1 MNYRDL
7 QVFLTLVDLGNMGRS
22 AEQLHM
28 SPSTLSRR
36 LMRMEEAV
44 GATLISRDTQPLE
57 LTEAG
62 KRFLQHAEQTLFAWE
77 ALRQEVAP
85 TVSELSG
92 SLTVFCSVTASF
104 SVLPEI
110 LARFRDR
117 YPGVDLRILTGDA
130 EESIPRVQSGEAD
143 LVIAARPER
152 LETGLTF
159 KALLTSPLLF
169 IAPRHA
175 SALPG
180 LKQGQPDW
188 SQVPMILSATGLA
201 RTRIDQWFES
211 HNVRPNV
218 YAQVS
223 GNEAI
228 VSMVALGVGI
238 GVVPELV
245 LRSSPASGRVRML
258 PVEPELEPFLI
269 GLCVQTRQL
278 DSPLI
283 QAFWKTALTG

>member
-7 QVFLTLVDLGNMGRS
+7 QMFLTLTSIGNMGRA

-36 LMRMEEAV
+36 LAAMEREM
-44 GATLISRDTQPLE
+44 GISLIARDSQPLS

-62 KRFLQHAEQTLFAWE
+62 RRFSQYAEQTLYAWD
-77 ALRQEVAP
+77 ALRQELNP
-85 TVSELSG
+85 HVSELSG
-92 SLTVFCSVTASF
+92 SLTLFCSVTASF

-110 LARFRDR
+110 LARFRER
-117 YPGVDLRILTGDA
+117 YPAVDLRILTGDA
-130 EESIPRVQSGEAD
+130 EESIPRVESGDAD
-143 LVIAARPER
+143 LVIAARPEQ
-152 LETGLTF
+152 LLAGLTF
-159 KALLTSPLLF
+159 KALLDSPLLF

-175 SALPG
+175 SAVPG
-180 LKQGQPDW
+180 LHPGEPDW
-188 SQVPMILSATGLA
+188 SSTPMILSATGLA
-201 RTRIDQWFES
+201 RTRIDQWFVS
-211 HNVRPNV
+211 KNIQPNV

-245 LRSSPASGRVRML
+245 LRNSPAAGRVRIL

-269 GLCVQTRQL
+269 GLCVQTRCL
-278 DSPLI
+278 DNPLI
-283 QAFWKTALTG
+283 QAFWKTALDG

>member
-7 QVFLTLVDLGNMGRS
+7 QVFLTLADLGNMGRA

-28 SPSTLSRR
+28 SASTLSRR
-36 LMRMEEAV
+36 LVRMEEAV
-44 GATLISRDTQPLE
+44 GATLVSRETQPLA

-62 KRFLQHAEQTLFAWE
+62 QRFLQHAEQTLYAWE
-77 ALRQEVAP
+77 SLRQEVAP
-85 TVSELSG
+85 VVSELSG

-143 LVIAARPER
+143 LVIAARPEQ

-159 KALLTSPLLF
+159 KALLSSPLLF

-175 SALPG
+175 SVLPG

-188 SQVPMILSATGLA
+188 NQVPMILSATGLA

-211 HNVRPNV
+211 RGVHPN
-218 YAQVS
+218 AQVA

-228 VSMVALGVGI
+228 VSMVALGVGV

-245 LRSSPASGRVRML
+245 LRSSPVVGRVRTL

-269 GLCVQTRQL
+269 GLCVQTQQL
-278 DSPLI
+278 DNPLI
-283 QAFWKTALTG
+283 QAFWKTALNG